1 MWFLAI
7 ILNHATRGWQ
17 WSVPA
22 GVCGDALGGL
32 GEFLKDMEENSALR
46 AGTTLRAMDRLRDAL
61 LRVEETASAKTPEPL
76 LLQDAS
82 LLVRELLQRLR

>member
-1 MWFLAI
+1 
-7 ILNHATRGWQ
+7 
-17 WSVPA
+17 
-22 GVCGDALGGL
+22 LGGL

-61 LRVEETASAKTPEPL
+61 LRVEETASAKTPAQL

>member
-1 MWFLAI
+1 
-7 ILNHATRGWQ
+7 
-17 WSVPA
+17 
-22 GVCGDALGGL
+22 
-32 GEFLKDMEENSALR
+32 
-46 AGTTLRAMDRLRDAL
+46 MDRLRDAL